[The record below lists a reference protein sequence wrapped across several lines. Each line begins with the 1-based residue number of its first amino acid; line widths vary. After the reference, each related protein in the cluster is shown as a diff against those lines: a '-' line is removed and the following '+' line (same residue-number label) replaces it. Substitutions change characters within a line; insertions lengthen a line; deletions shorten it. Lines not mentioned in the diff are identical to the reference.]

1 MDCCRNFYEQSCR
14 SNLRDVIKAGM
25 DTHYDDL
32 DKHLT
37 PSCTLKTLTYHYANT
52 DPHLKKLKFQNVN
65 NNGVL
70 HGSDKRNY
78 SFTINNSVDLAEIY
92 LPNHLAMF
100 SAFDESLD
108 MTAIL
113 NLLGISYYQPKAIFS
128 ALTQTSADDVRKNVR
143 NKWGHFD
150 VIEWPD
156 TFFDDCFAKVEAL
169 VRSLG
174 LTIEKEKKT
183 LEDLYDWQTKGT
195 ERELFLISVSLSL
208 ERMKRMNTS
217 MNNCMNERTKE
228 VRKGKEKKKE
238 KTTSEGINFL
248 AVLKLTSKRGVLI
261 TIQPATQI

>member
-1 MDCCRNFYEQSCR
+1 MVSDEEKRWIVVGIAMNKVVAPV
-14 SNLRDVIKAGM
+14 LRDVIKAGM

-65 NNGVL
+65 NNSVL
-70 HGSDKRNY
+70 HGSDKKNY
-78 SFTINNSVDLAEIY
+78 SFTINSSVDLAKIY

-100 SAFDESLD
+100 SAFDESMD

-128 ALTQTSADDVRKNVR
+128 ALTQTFADDVRRNVR
-143 NKWGHFD
+143 NKWDHFD
-150 VIEWPD
+150 VIEWSD
-156 TFFDDCFAKVEAL
+156 TFFDDCFAKLEAL

-174 LTIEKEKKT
+174 LTARKEKKT

-195 ERELFLISVSLSL
+195 ASELFLLSVSSCF
-208 ERMKRMNTS
+208 E
-217 MNNCMNERTKE
+217 CM
-228 VRKGKEKKKE
+228 E
-238 KTTSEGINFL
+238 KTYS
-248 AVLKLTSKRGVLI
+248 
-261 TIQPATQI
+261 